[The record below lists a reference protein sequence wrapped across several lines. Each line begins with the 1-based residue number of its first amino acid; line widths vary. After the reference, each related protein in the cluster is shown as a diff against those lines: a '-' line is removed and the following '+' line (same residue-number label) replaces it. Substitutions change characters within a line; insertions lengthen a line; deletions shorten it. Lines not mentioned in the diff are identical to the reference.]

1 MNDRELLELA
11 AKAVRASGAN
21 IIDSE
26 AGPQIFE
33 RYSSDGWECY
43 RLWIPHKDD
52 GDSRRIQVALQ
63 ISLEFGE
70 TKPSVQ
76 FPAPYAR
83 ALKRIP
89 CDDGSGYAQEH
100 DAVEYVLTPSD
111 VERAAR
117 YAVLRVA
124 AAAGKAMP

>member
-11 AKAVRASGAN
+11 AKAIGGSYWHDARTFSDYLVIKQGEPVKWNPAN
-21 IIDSE
+21 
-26 AGPQIFE
+26 
-33 RYSSDGWECY
+33 
-43 RLWIPHKDD
+43 DD
-52 GDSRRIQVALQ
+52 GDSRRLQVALQ

-83 ALKRIP
+83 ARKRIP